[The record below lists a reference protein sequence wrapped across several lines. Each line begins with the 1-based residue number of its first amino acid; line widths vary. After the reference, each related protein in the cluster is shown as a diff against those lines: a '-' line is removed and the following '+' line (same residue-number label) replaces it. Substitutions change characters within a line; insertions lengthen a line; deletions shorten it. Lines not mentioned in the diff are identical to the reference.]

1 MAADTPAK
9 IYSDQR
15 TITMYLGD
23 SGAGFTMPFRER
35 WRAPDAAAAV
45 IGFIATGAATTAGLT
60 SGHAI
65 LILVTGTG
73 LTAAAVWLLAKLPAT
88 RPSLATRG
96 RWMWARLRPRVHAS
110 HRRASHRSD
119 AG

>member
-1 MAADTPAK
+1 MPADTPAK

-15 TITMYLGD
+15 TVTMYLGD
-23 SGAGFTMPFRER
+23 SGAGFTMPFRKR

-60 SGHAI
+60 SGHAVLI
-65 LILVTGTG
+65 LITGSG

-88 RPSLATRG
+88 RPSLGTRG

-119 AG
+119 AA